1 MSAADGTPERVRC
14 LLVDDVEE
22 NLVAM
27 SAVLQRGD
35 VEVLCARSGVAALE
49 LLLQHS
55 VALALIDVHMP
66 DMDGFELAE
75 LMRGSERT
83 RDIPI
88 IFVTAGERDRYR
100 LFQGYDKGAVDFLYK
115 PIEPHVLQG
124 KAEAFFDIH
133 RQKTRLRHQLESV
146 EETLRFNEMFTAVLG
161 HDLRS
166 PLSAIVNCGR
176 LLERHEDPIVRQA
189 SARLLS
195 SADRM
200 THMVQDLLD
209 SARARLAGGIPIA
222 RKPADLREVVAS
234 VAEEQR
240 TAHPDRPIALTAR
253 GDMKGAWDVGRVAQ
267 LTANL
272 IGNAIQHGVRD
283 SGVEVLLDGADAA
296 GIWLKVMNA
305 GSIEAH
311 HLARLFDPFRTAAER
326 ADPSKGLGL
335 GLYIVQQIARSHA
348 GEVSVDSTAGT
359 TTFNVW
365 LPRDA
370 PHPDAAGSPRPADG
384 GSATPA

>member
-1 MSAADGTPERVRC
+1 MSAADGTTGRVRC
-14 LLVDDVEE
+14 LLVDDVDE

-27 SAVLQRGD
+27 SAVLARGD
-35 VEVLCARSGVAALE
+35 VEVLCARSAVSALE

-124 KAEAFFDIH
+124 KADAFFDIH
-133 RQKTRLRHQLESV
+133 RQKVRLRHQLESV

-166 PLSAIVNCGR
+166 PLSAIVNCAR
-176 LLERHEDPIVRQA
+176 LLDRHGDAQVRQT
-189 SARLLS
+189 SARLMS
-195 SADRM
+195 SANRM
-200 THMVQDLLD
+200 THMVEDLLD

-222 RKPADLREVVAS
+222 RTPANLRDVVGS
-234 VAEEQR
+234 VAEEQGV
-240 TAHPDRPIALTAR
+240 ANPKRPIALSVN
-253 GDMKGAWDVGRVAQ
+253 GNMEGSWDEGRLAQ

-272 IGNAIQHGVRD
+272 IGNAIQHGVEGT
-283 SGVEVLLDGADAA
+283 GVDVLLDGTDDA
-296 GIWLKVMNA
+296 GVWLKVVNA
-305 GSIEAH
+305 GSIEPR

-326 ADPSKGLGL
+326 SDPSKGLGL
-335 GLYIVQQIARSHA
+335 GLYIVQQIARAHA
-348 GEVSVDSTAGT
+348 GEVSVASAEGT
-359 TTFNVW
+359 TAFNVW
-365 LPRDA
+365 LPR
-370 PHPDAAGSPRPADG
+370 G
-384 GSATPA
+384 

>member
-1 MSAADGTPERVRC
+1 MPAADPLRESVRC

-27 SAVLQRGD
+27 SAVLTRGD
-35 VEVLCARSGVAALE
+35 VEVLCARSAVAALE
-49 LLLQHS
+49 LLLEHS
-55 VALALIDVHMP
+55 VALALVDVHMP

-133 RQKTRLRHQLESV
+133 RQKVRLKHQLESV
-146 EETLRFNEMFTAVLG
+146 AETLRFNEMFTAVLG

-166 PLSAIVNCGR
+166 PLGAIVNCSR
-176 LLERHEDPIVRQA
+176 LLDRHEDPLVRQT

-195 SADRM
+195 SANRM
-200 THMVQDLLD
+200 TNMVQDLLD

-222 RKPADLREVVAS
+222 RTGADLREVVVS
-234 VAEEQR
+234 VADEQGL
-240 TAHPDRPIALTAR
+240 AHLDRPIVLAAH
-253 GDMKGAWDVGRVAQ
+253 GDMKGAWDVGRLAQ

-272 IGNAIQHGVRD
+272 IGNAIQHGTCGT
-283 SGVEVLLDGADAA
+283 GVKVVLDGSDPA
-296 GIWLKVMNA
+296 GIWLKVINA
-305 GSIEAH
+305 GCIEPH
-311 HLARLFDPFRTAAER
+311 HLTRLFDPFRTAAER
-326 ADPSKGLGL
+326 SNPSMGLGL
-335 GLYIVQQIARSHA
+335 GLYIVQQIARAHG

-365 LPRDA
+365 LPRN
-370 PHPDAAGSPRPADG
+370 AGA
-384 GSATPA
+384 